1 MDGGNRTIP
10 VLISQVQDDD
20 TGQESQRDE
29 GQYKDQGQ
37 STRGEDFFTG
47 HSTYQREADR
57 SQIDRPCLIV
67 EEQLEVLEEGATQYH
82 GLVEFTAMFMIAL
95 VCLNQ
100 KIAFR
105 SKILGVPLLKQS
117 FPRDRVPNIVV
128 ELDSEKVIW
137 NLKTIPDKFTNLLFN
152 ERAGFFEVAPVIVA
166 L

>member
-1 MDGGNRTIP
+1 LDGGNRTIP

-29 GQYKDQGQ
+29 GQYKDQGH

-137 NLKTIPDKFTNLLFN
+137 NLKTIPDKFTYLLFN